1 MNYKKKIPNL
11 SRIFNQLS
19 HKIIINNLDFYQNS
33 GCNDNGSRKETDVR
47 VKVIKKKLISDN
59 IKNLIDLGSAEGKFL
74 KLASSLGIFALGVE
88 ADERRY
94 LVSNYN
100 KNFEDYKNFGVIF
113 NELSLKFLKN
123 IPQID
128 SAIYLSVHHHILAS
142 SGIKMGNEIL
152 KELFKKVKKSL
163 FFETAMH
170 DEFSDKWSLNYKKNL
185 KNMND
190 ASIRKFFKVLGAK
203 KIQIL
208 ANTKAYNEGYIRPL
222 YYIKK

>member
-1 MNYKKKIPNL
+1 MNYKKKIPIL
-11 SRIFNQLS
+11 SRILNNLS
-19 HKIIINNLDFYQNS
+19 QKIIIRNFNFYQNS
-33 GCNDNGSRKETDVR
+33 GNKYKGSRKETDTR

-59 IKNLIDLGSAEGKFL
+59 IKNLIDLGSAEGRFL
-74 KLASSLGIFALGVE
+74 KLASSLGIFAMGVE

-113 NELSLKFLKN
+113 NEISLKFLKN
-123 IPQID
+123 VPQVD
-128 SAIYLSVHHHILAS
+128 SIIYLSIHHHILAS
-142 SGIKMGNEIL
+142 TGIKIGNEIL

-163 FFETAMH
+163 FFETAMN
-170 DEFSDKWSLNYKKNL
+170 DEFSDKWPLNYRKNL

-190 ASIRKFFKVLGAK
+190 ASIKKFFKLLGAK

-208 ANTKAYNEGYIRPL
+208 ANTKAYNKGYIRPL